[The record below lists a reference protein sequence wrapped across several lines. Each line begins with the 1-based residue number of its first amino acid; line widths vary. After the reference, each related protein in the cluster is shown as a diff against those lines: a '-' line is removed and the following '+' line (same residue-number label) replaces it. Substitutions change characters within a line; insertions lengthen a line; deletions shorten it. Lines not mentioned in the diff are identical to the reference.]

1 MMDFSGLLEYLNII
15 SSLLSLLAV
24 VLVCWLRTIF
34 ATREEVR
41 TTVAT
46 MERRQQLLEQR
57 QDELSGGWSGLVGR
71 IEDMPKAAD
80 LHALRVALEHLDG
93 TQRAIQA
100 EMKGTA
106 DILHIVK
113 SQCERMNAYLLEKGH

>member
-1 MMDFSGLLEYLNII
+1 MELNGLLEYLNIL

-24 VLVCWLRTIF
+24 ALVCWLRTIF
-34 ATREEVR
+34 ATRKEIEAMNAATEKRLQYLEE
-41 TTVAT
+41 
-46 MERRQQLLEQR
+46 RQT
-57 QDELSGGWSGLVGR
+57 ELSGLVSR
-71 IEDMPKAAD
+71 MEDMPKAAD
-80 LHALRVALEHLDG
+80 LHALRVALEHMDG

-100 EMKGTA
+100 EMKGNA